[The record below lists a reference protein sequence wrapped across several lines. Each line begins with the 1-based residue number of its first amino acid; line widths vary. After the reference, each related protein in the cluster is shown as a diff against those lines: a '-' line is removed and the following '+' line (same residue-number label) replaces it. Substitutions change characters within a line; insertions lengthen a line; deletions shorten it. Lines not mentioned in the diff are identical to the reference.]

1 MKFNVKVIKNKR
13 NGQYTLS
20 LPKKE
25 MSPKFK
31 KKLDSGKKLTFIA
44 RWKE

>member
-1 MKFNVKVIKNKR
+1 MKFNIKVTKNKR

-25 MSPKFK
+25 MSAQFK

-44 RWKE
+44 RWKD

>member
-1 MKFNVKVIKNKR
+1 MKFKVRVVKNKR

-25 MSPKFK
+25 MSAKFK
-31 KKLDSGKKLTFIA
+31 KKLDSGKKLTFFA
-44 RWKE
+44 RWKD